1 MSKYIV
7 VVRQMNNGKYM
18 LRFPDFEGVSNVAET
33 DTTINKIA
41 NDVLSGKI
49 DEFKMSEIEIPEP
62 LTMAQVAPT
71 LDTANGEFITFID
84 LNEKKSNIPNINLG
98 DTFKN
103 VGAGFKKLSKKASKV
118 QITKSEITQKESKI
132 SGSKNE
138 NYIGLA
144 GGLIITLSSLFL
156 PMIGIS
162 APYLGTQ
169 RMSFIDIK
177 KLNLVAMQFRGSVF
191 LIRFFVLLLI
201 FAGIF
206 TMYSYFV
213 KKRLYEIAS
222 LGINIILFV
231 LLFIGTEI
239 ALMTQLP
246 KVLSSHIG
254 ISFMFFGVLLGII
267 LVGISYFIA
276 IKGGKK

>member
-144 GGLIITLSSLFL
+144 D
-156 PMIGIS
+156 
-162 APYLGTQ
+162 
-169 RMSFIDIK
+169 RK
-177 KLNLVAMQFRGSVF
+177 SV
-191 LIRFFVLLLI
+191 V
-201 FAGIF
+201 
-206 TMYSYFV
+206 
-213 KKRLYEIAS
+213 
-222 LGINIILFV
+222 
-231 LLFIGTEI
+231 
-239 ALMTQLP
+239 
-246 KVLSSHIG
+246 
-254 ISFMFFGVLLGII
+254 
-267 LVGISYFIA
+267 
-276 IKGGKK
+276 